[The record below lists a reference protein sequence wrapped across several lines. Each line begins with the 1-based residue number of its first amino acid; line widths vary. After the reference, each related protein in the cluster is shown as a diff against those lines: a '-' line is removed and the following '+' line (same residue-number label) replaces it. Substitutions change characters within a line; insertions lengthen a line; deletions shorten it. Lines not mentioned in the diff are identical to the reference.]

1 VNRWNAL
8 IALSNIRGPFLPT
21 TKESKMEN
29 QSQSSKLE
37 TFLFGFTRVFAIAGS
52 IIGLIAIT
60 LLILNLLGSGES
72 THVAL
77 EDINTKESTKN
88 NTVEEASAKPKKQ
101 LEIPDNVK
109 TYLSGD
115 NEKILQ
121 VWLDGIKGHDN
132 KQDFLTNM
140 SDVIADAESKEV
152 EVFKVIN
159 NYRTLK
165 ISKLNKGEMA
175 EYKELAQKAALYSVI
190 FGLIIFVALMSMIL
204 VMLAIERNTRN
215 S

>member
-1 VNRWNAL
+1 
-8 IALSNIRGPFLPT
+8 
-21 TKESKMEN
+21 MEN
-29 QSQSSKLE
+29 QSKSSKLE
-37 TFLFGFTRVFAIAGS
+37 TFLFGFTRIFAIGGS
-52 IIGLIAIT
+52 VIGLIAIA
-60 LLILNLLGSGES
+60 LLVVNLLGSGES
-72 THVAL
+72 TYVAL

-101 LEIPDNVK
+101 LKTPDNVK

-121 VWLDGIKGHDN
+121 GWLDGINGHEN

-140 SDVIADAESKEV
+140 SEVISDAESKKV
-152 EVFKVIN
+152 EVINVIN
-159 NYRTLK
+159 NYKTLK

-175 EYKELAQKAALYSVI
+175 EYKELGQKAALYSVV
-190 FGLIIFVALMSMIL
+190 FGLVIFIALMSLIL